1 MQKWNSYSTESTFL
15 QCKSFFT
22 YIFADIFFSF
32 LLVLVL
38 GWDRFHPAVPGTDF
52 PWMSRATYGTQGTG
66 PKMVAAFSS
75 DMRNHQKYDLD
86 HAWLNCELFAQ
97 TWFKASIKNF
107 TNNLFVVSVNINIIV
122 LH

>member
-1 MQKWNSYSTESTFL
+1 MQKYNSYSTKSMFL
-15 QCKSFFT
+15 QCKSFLRTFLLT
-22 YIFADIFFSF
+22 FFSF

-86 HAWLNCELFAQ
+86 H
-97 TWFKASIKNF
+97 T
-107 TNNLFVVSVNINIIV
+107 
-122 LH
+122 